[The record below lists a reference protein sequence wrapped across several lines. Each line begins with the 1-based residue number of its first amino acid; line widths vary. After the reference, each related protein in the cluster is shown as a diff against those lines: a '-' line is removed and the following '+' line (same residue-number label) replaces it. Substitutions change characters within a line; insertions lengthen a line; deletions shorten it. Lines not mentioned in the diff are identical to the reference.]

1 MIPPSCRG
9 RELGQQQPG
18 ILHAESQ
25 GRHAS
30 EGVLVVGNLAR
41 FRDEAHSVEEF
52 EFHDRR
58 FISAEVEDVEA
69 ESEHVIRPC
78 PEGQH
83 LDSHPRCARDL
94 GEERILLTHDGPVA
108 DRTPQDGLIQDYGQA
123 RGILPGQDL
132 LAHRPQARLG
142 PNLVE
147 RKIGLRLNELHRVP
161 LRLEQAGHQVRLVR
175 AESAGL
181 IFQDQ
186 LRFKGFVD
194 QVAVR
199 TPPAPV
205 PRPASLVEKPVPLPA
220 SHSVEIEQ
228 GINVSDTDG
237 GKAQLH
243 PGDPCRRPIENRRG
257 VLLGPPRL
265 AAQAAKRHAD
275 VPSSRLPVPVA
286 YRHHLAPQ
294 MSTPGPA
301 SSGQNTPLA
310 VSMQFAVSEDLQA
323 GQRLG
328 SRVTPRLPRT
338 DYTGHL
344 MTEMQPGVRCAPI
357 LYMQF
362 AVCKPF
368 AMIEIMTAG
377 GRSPL
382 MRRRRLAAAF
392 HRLRME
398 SRRTLEEVAAHL
410 ECSPAKVSRI
420 ETGQVA
426 IRIQDA
432 RDLLDLYQVAEE
444 QRAALLEMVRQARGK
459 GWWSGY
465 ADLLDEGTQTLLSL
479 EDEASAILIYETNLV
494 PALLQTTQYAW
505 ELLATRSDSRLDLVQ
520 RRADLRMARQRIL
533 GRPAAPLLTVVLD
546 EASLRRPVGSR
557 EVMREQCEYLMT
569 ADERL
574 PVSVRVLPFSAG
586 AHQAMGFSFQI
597 FEFAGDEPHLVYVEL
612 LNGGQILEAAEE
624 VGRYRAAFNQVH
636 KRALPPD
643 ETGQFLGELAKEFG

>member
-1 MIPPSCRG
+1 
-9 RELGQQQPG
+9 
-18 ILHAESQ
+18 
-25 GRHAS
+25 
-30 EGVLVVGNLAR
+30 
-41 FRDEAHSVEEF
+41 
-52 EFHDRR
+52 
-58 FISAEVEDVEA
+58 
-69 ESEHVIRPC
+69 
-78 PEGQH
+78 
-83 LDSHPRCARDL
+83 
-94 GEERILLTHDGPVA
+94 
-108 DRTPQDGLIQDYGQA
+108 
-123 RGILPGQDL
+123 
-132 LAHRPQARLG
+132 
-142 PNLVE
+142 
-147 RKIGLRLNELHRVP
+147 
-161 LRLEQAGHQVRLVR
+161 
-175 AESAGL
+175 
-181 IFQDQ
+181 
-186 LRFKGFVD
+186 
-194 QVAVR
+194 
-199 TPPAPV
+199 
-205 PRPASLVEKPVPLPA
+205 
-220 SHSVEIEQ
+220 
-228 GINVSDTDG
+228 
-237 GKAQLH
+237 
-243 PGDPCRRPIENRRG
+243 
-257 VLLGPPRL
+257 
-265 AAQAAKRHAD
+265 
-275 VPSSRLPVPVA
+275 
-286 YRHHLAPQ
+286 
-294 MSTPGPA
+294 
-301 SSGQNTPLA
+301 
-310 VSMQFAVSEDLQA
+310 
-323 GQRLG
+323 
-328 SRVTPRLPRT
+328 
-338 DYTGHL
+338 

-432 RDLLDLYQVAEE
+432 RDLLDLYKVAGE

-494 PALLQTTQYAW
+494 PALLQTTLYAW

-533 GRPAAPLLTVVLD
+533 DRPAAPLLTVVLD

-569 ADERL
+569 ADEQL

-597 FEFAGDEPHLVYVEL
+597 FEFAADEPHLVYVEL

-636 KRALPPD
+636 KRALPPE
-643 ETGQFLGELAKEFG
+643 ETRQFLGELAKEFG